1 MEKIA
6 ISVII
11 PVYNA
16 EKFLRACLAS
26 MQVQSFPYFEVW
38 LVNDGSTDGS
48 ACVCDEFAEKDSRFH
63 VVHTSNKGVS
73 AARNKGLE
81 MAKGDWVNFV
91 DSDDTVDKDYL
102 LHLYQAIEGD
112 ENDKLIFQGF
122 KMVVSDKD
130 IIYRT
135 FKKHRYGLD
144 DMYLVFQELKMN
156 RSGYP
161 FAKLYSNRI
170 IKANQIRFIE
180 EIHYAEDVMFMLT
193 YMCHIA
199 QVQTVEGA
207 NYNYY
212 IRKNAN
218 TLSQRIFSFESEYT
232 CYQTYLSRI
241 RVIKERFA
249 LPEKSLASVYGV
261 ITEYLVRRSIGGLY
275 QKQTR
280 KPKKERLRIL
290 KEFTEEQIRFLKAH
304 ANFCP
309 WPHRVTIFLL
319 VNHFYYLCDSYSLF
333 IAFVRTIKK

>member
-1 MEKIA
+1 MC
-6 ISVII
+6 
-11 PVYNA
+11 
-16 EKFLRACLAS
+16 KFS
-26 MQVQSFPYFEVW
+26 PFPI
-38 LVNDGSTDGS
+38 
-48 ACVCDEFAEKDSRFH
+48 SRFGWSMTEVRTGLLVFVMNLQKKIH
-63 VVHTSNKGVS
+63 VSMWSTHQQRVS

-130 IIYRT
+130 VIYRT

-280 KPKKERLRIL
+280 KPKKERLTDFEGIYGGADSVF
-290 KEFTEEQIRFLKAH
+290 KSACQFL
-304 ANFCP
+304 
-309 WPHRVTIFLL
+309 
-319 VNHFYYLCDSYSLF
+319 SL
-333 IAFVRTIKK
+333 AA